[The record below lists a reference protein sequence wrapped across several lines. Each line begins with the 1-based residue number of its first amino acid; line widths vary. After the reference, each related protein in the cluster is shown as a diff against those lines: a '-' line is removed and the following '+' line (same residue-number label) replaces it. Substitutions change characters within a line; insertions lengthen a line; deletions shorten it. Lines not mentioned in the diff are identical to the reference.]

1 MTDDNGAMAQLPDF
15 DSLANNLIEE
25 GVLTVSPSELHG
37 LLTGQLAAGARF
49 DPDTLL
55 RVVAELMD
63 LDLLSGD
70 TLKLILL
77 ELYQTTLAQLQSGS
91 FSLQLLMPDDVHQL
105 EQRADALGGWCSG
118 FLSGFGLYAG
128 RHAKLSQEVTD
139 TLHDLAQI
147 AQIAA
152 ESDADGDEDEADL
165 MEVYEYVRMAALLV
179 FTECNPESGAEDS
192 DAPVPPVLH

>member
-1 MTDDNGAMAQLPDF
+1 MTDDNSSIVQLPDF
-15 DSLANNLIEE
+15 DTLANNLIEE

-37 LLTGQLAAGARF
+37 ILAGHLAAGARF

-63 LDLLSGD
+63 LDILSGEKI
-70 TLKLILL
+70 KLILL
-77 ELYQTTLAQLQSGS
+77 ELYQITLAQLQSTE

-105 EQRADALGGWCSG
+105 EQRADALGDWCSG
-118 FLSGFGLYAG
+118 FLSGFGLYAA
-128 RHAKLSQEVTD
+128 RHAQLSEEVTE

-152 ESDADGDEDEADL
+152 ESEAAGDEDEADL

-179 FTECNPESGAEDS
+179 FTECNPEPDEPGKQ
-192 DAPVPPVLH
+192 PVLH

>member
-1 MTDDNGAMAQLPDF
+1 MTDDKSAIVQLPDF
-15 DSLANNLIEE
+15 DTLANSLIEE
-25 GVLTVSPSELHG
+25 GVLTVAPSELHG
-37 LLTGQLAAGARF
+37 ILTGQLAAGARF

-63 LDLLSGD
+63 LDILNGENI
-70 TLKLILL
+70 KLILL
-77 ELYQTTLAQLQSGS
+77 ELYQTTLAQLQSTE
-91 FSLQLLMPDDVHQL
+91 FLLQLLMPDDVHQL

-118 FLSGFGLYAG
+118 FLSGFGLYAS
-128 RHAKLSQEVTD
+128 RHPKLSEEVTE

-152 ESDADGDEDEADL
+152 ESEAGGDEDETDL

-179 FTECNPESGAEDS
+179 FTECNPEPDDAEEQ
-192 DAPVPPVLH
+192 PLLH